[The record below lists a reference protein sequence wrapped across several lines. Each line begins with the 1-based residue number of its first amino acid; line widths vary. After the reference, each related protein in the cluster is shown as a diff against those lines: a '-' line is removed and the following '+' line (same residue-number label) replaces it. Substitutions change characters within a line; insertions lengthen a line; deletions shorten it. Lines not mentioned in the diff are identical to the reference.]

1 MRRKRI
7 NALILVALLALA
19 TLGADTERARFEKL
33 GHEMVCTC
41 GCNQILLEC
50 NHVGCPSS
58 EKMRQELVAAMK
70 EGKDDKQILAVFVA
84 KYGPTVLA
92 APTASGFNLA
102 AWITPFALF
111 FAGLLAVV
119 LIVRNWRFR
128 PAGATPGDLDPK
140 LESFRARARQE
151 TES

>member
-1 MRRKRI
+1 MRRKKI
-7 NALILVALLALA
+7 GSVIVVALLALA
-19 TLGADTERARFEKL
+19 ALGADAERARFERL

-70 EGKDDKQILAVFVA
+70 EGKNDKKVLAVFVA

-128 PAGATPGDLDPK
+128 PAAASPADLDPE